1 MSTQPNLGDQKLM
14 LQLRAPRLISALVV
28 ISAFVSACGG
38 GQDQTQLERELQD
51 KAGSDILPVE
61 LGLVDCPEDIVTT
74 PESVFICASE
84 VAGQYYELQVR
95 ILDAQGQYN
104 YAHKHH
110 PLQLVNTEAIL
121 ATEVTYE
128 VGFDVMIDCGD
139 DEYLVAPIGS
149 SFNCVA
155 TRVDGGAQ
163 ATIEVRLEDAAG
175 RLHWKL
181 VRF

>member
-1 MSTQPNLGDQKLM
+1 M
-14 LQLRAPRLISALVV
+14 LQSKPHKLLTAMLTVVLISVG
-28 ISAFVSACGG
+28 CGG
-38 GQDQTQLERELQD
+38 GSDQTQLERELQD

-61 LGLVDCPEDIVTT
+61 LGLVDCPEDVVVT

-84 VAGQYYELQVR
+84 VDGQYYELQVR
-95 ILDAQGQYN
+95 IIDKQGQYS

-110 PLQLVNTEAIL
+110 PLQLVNTEALL
-121 ATEVTYE
+121 AEQVAYE

-149 SFNCVA
+149 SFNCLA

-163 ATIEVRLEDAAG
+163 ATIEVRLEDAQG
-175 RLHWKL
+175 RVSWDL
-181 VRF
+181 VRA